1 VTVSADHTS
10 VPRWAGEAP
19 EVDLSGRSFL
29 VLSRGEQG
37 RRVASEWAHTIAQ
50 AGRPLWTHHG
60 SCAEGWALSLL
71 AAQLEN
77 ALVGTRLMVAAPE
90 LDVLD
95 VVRVARAAGAIDAE
109 VRAYVTSREARRVQC
124 PHCNEHTIT
133 TVAIGETVPCGGC
146 GRILIIYH
154 HVSRLH
160 GAYFGY
166 MVDAEE
172 PAA

>member
-10 VPRWAGEAP
+10 VPRWASDAP
-19 EVDLSGRSFL
+19 EVDLAGRSFL
-29 VLSRGEQG
+29 VLSRGEHG
-37 RRVASEWAHTIAQ
+37 RRVASEWAQAIAR

-60 SCAEGWALSLL
+60 SCADGWALSLL

-77 ALVGTRLMVAAPE
+77 ARVGTRLMVAAPE

-95 VVRVARAAGAIDAE
+95 VVRAARAVGAIDAE
-109 VRAYVTSREARRVQC
+109 VRAYVTSREARRVHC
-124 PHCNEHTIT
+124 PHCHGHTIT
-133 TVAIGETVPCGGC
+133 TVAVGETMPCGGC
-146 GRILIIYH
+146 GRALIIYH

-160 GAYFGY
+160 GAYLGY